1 MKRFNFLRKAAV
13 IFLCA
18 FCFVQ
23 GTTDVK
29 AQAYDENFLLG
40 KTNYSQDARF
50 VKLPANQTVSSE
62 RSYYLLKEVADS
74 LSRMIQAAK
83 KEGISI
89 RVISASRNFTDQKFI
104 WERKYEA
111 RKSKFR
117 TEAELA
123 ADILK
128 YSSMPGTSRHHWG
141 TDFDINS
148 LEPAYYTTGK
158 GAKEYAWMKAHAGE
172 YGFCQVYNNK
182 VNRTGYNDEP
192 WHWSFMP
199 LSSQLL
205 KMYVES
211 VSYQDITGF
220 KGSTSALE
228 IEVIRNYVQGISS
241 DCP

>member
-1 MKRFNFLRKAAV
+1 MRRFNFLGNA
-13 IFLCA
+13 ILILLIT

-23 GTTDVK
+23 CTTELK
-29 AQAYDENFLLG
+29 AQAYDENFLMG
-40 KTNYSQDARF
+40 KTNYAQDNRF
-50 VKLPANQTVSSE
+50 VKLPANQTMSSE

-74 LSRMIQAAK
+74 LTHMIQAAK
-83 KEGISI
+83 KEGITI
-89 RVISASRNFTDQKFI
+89 KVISASRNFTDQKAI
-104 WERKYEA
+104 WERKYDA
-111 RKSKFR
+111 RKSKFK

-123 ADILK
+123 SDILK

-148 LEPAYYTTGK
+148 LEPAYYATGK
-158 GAKEYAWMKAHAGE
+158 GAKEYAWMKSHASE
-172 YGFCQVYNNK
+172 YGFCQVYNHK
-182 VNRTGYNDEP
+182 LERTGYNDEP

-199 LSSQLL
+199 LSSQFL

-220 KGSTSALE
+220 KASGSAIE

>member
-1 MKRFNFLRKAAV
+1 MRRFNFHGNAIK
-13 IFLCA
+13 FLLFTICV
-18 FCFVQ
+18 VQ
-23 GTTDVK
+23 CTSEVK
-29 AQAYDENFLLG
+29 AQSFDENFLMG
-40 KTNYSQDARF
+40 KTNYAQDTRF
-50 VKLPANQTVSSE
+50 VKLPANQTMSSD

-74 LSRMIQAAK
+74 LTHMIQAAR
-83 KEGISI
+83 KEGITI
-89 RVISASRNFTDQKFI
+89 KVISASRNFTDQKAI
-104 WERKYEA
+104 WERKYDA
-111 RKSKFR
+111 RKSKFK

-123 ADILK
+123 SDILK

-148 LEPAYYTTGK
+148 LEPAYYATGK
-158 GAKEYAWMKAHAGE
+158 GAKEYAWMKAHASE

-182 VNRTGYNDEP
+182 SNRTGYNDEQ

-199 LSSQLL
+199 LSSQFL

-220 KGSTSALE
+220 KGSASAIE